1 MAVSSYLHVVKG
13 RLRIKVSE
21 IKRSAPKASQVEAML
36 RALTGVRCVHAN
48 PLTGN
53 VLVLYHA
60 DRLTPLAI
68 IAALQDADYL
78 RTPAPVV
85 VPVSLP
91 SRSFMDTLGQAV
103 LHAVTDALLQR
114 AIVALL

>member
-21 IKRSAPKASQVEAML
+21 IKRSAQKASQVEAML
-36 RALTGVRCVHAN
+36 RALKGVRCVHAN
-48 PLTGN
+48 PITAN

-85 VPVSLP
+85 PVSPP
-91 SRSFMDTLGQAV
+91 SRSFTDTLGQAV
-103 LHAVTDALLQR
+103 VHALTDALLQR